1 MSIVLLLSTYAAHCN
16 ACLERQAAVAVFS
29 VYRLE
34 RVSGASPDTKKTPLN
49 TIYVSLNTKYTLL
62 RLLILSGI
70 FLPFLVCLP
79 SSLISGLYHK
89 FIWIRIQV
97 LFCEFGS
104 NLLQSVGKGLG
115 CFSFFKQ
122 TVGLFY
128 QKKTDEA
135 NVTCTKT
142 IVSYLMCGSKS
153 RCIGS
158 TLILLVK

>member
-70 FLPFLVCLP
+70 FIGPESDHWLCL
-79 SSLISGLYHK
+79 SLTDSLAHSLLLSK
-89 FIWIRIQV
+89 LESFIV
-97 LFCEFGS
+97 
-104 NLLQSVGKGLG
+104 
-115 CFSFFKQ
+115 
-122 TVGLFY
+122 
-128 QKKTDEA
+128 
-135 NVTCTKT
+135 
-142 IVSYLMCGSKS
+142 YLCH
-153 RCIGS
+153 
-158 TLILLVK
+158 